1 MLALHGPGFLQKHL
15 LVLFCLILTTTS
27 EAISYYY
34 SHLRDWGVRNIK
46 GLKPVLDHS
55 KAADA
60 RFELYSLCSET
71 TTLGGF

>member
-55 KAADA
+55 NKRQQMQD
-60 RFELYSLCSET
+60 LNSTVCVLKPP
-71 TTLGGF
+71 L